1 MKGGEK
7 QEVVVVLREDWNL
20 KMGEAMRS
28 GDRIDGLQKELSCA
42 GTGNSSAQRA
52 SENGNLPKK

>member
-7 QEVVVVLREDWNL
+7 QEVLVVVIVVVLREDWNL

-28 GDRIDGLQKELSCA
+28 GDR
-42 GTGNSSAQRA
+42 
-52 SENGNLPKK
+52 

>member
-7 QEVVVVLREDWNL
+7 QEVVVVVLREDWNL

-28 GDRIDGLQKELSCA
+28 GDR
-42 GTGNSSAQRA
+42 
-52 SENGNLPKK
+52 

>member
-28 GDRIDGLQKELSCA
+28 GDRE
-42 GTGNSSAQRA
+42 TA
-52 SENGNLPKK
+52 SRKN